1 MESSLLNAV
10 VIIAAGA
17 SLIKFALFEF
27 EGIAQ
32 AWRRVREP
40 QRRKPVSRRKRRAA
54 RRA

>member
-1 MESSLLNAV
+1 MEASLLNAV

-17 SLIKFALFEF
+17 SVIKFALFEF

-40 QRRKPVSRRKRRAA
+40 QKRKAASRRKRRGPK
-54 RRA
+54 RA